1 MKRFISILVALVL
14 VLVCGMQIAAY
25 VGDIVSPCYE
35 VCLGDSPDG
44 HHHYV
49 ACQETDYIRYDT
61 FSHYIEI
68 YDAVKCEYCGKYDGE
83 RQLVEHSLGSHVAD
97 PDNYVEGEKAGY
109 IKTNCIYCG
118 CSMEI
123 QIVGG

>member
-44 HHHYV
+44 HHNFSDSSTTTEYI
-49 ACQETDYIRYDT
+49 DYDSLI
-61 FSHYIEI
+61 HMIC
-68 YDAVKCEYCGKYDGE
+68 VKTREMCEYCGKLGE
-83 RQLVEHSLGSHVAD
+83 QTDHYHESSGHSAGS
-97 PDNYVEGEKAGY
+97 NGY
-109 IKTNCIYCG
+109 CVCG
-118 CSMEI
+118 RHESTF
-123 QIVGG
+123 QHD